1 MSVSPSI
8 INAIKQAL
16 AANPNDISLM
26 LHLAHLLVQAEQYQ
40 EAITQFM
47 AILSIDPTHVEALES
62 IIQWVDRLDN
72 IELLEQCQDYRQLA
86 LLLQQANELVRSLT
100 QFHEQLV
107 NTPLAVELLQRVL
120 QREQTLAN
128 ETRAN
133 DYVRL
138 LMALGVQPLEDKN
151 SSPITDDKVVPIK
164 PTNPP
169 KLHVVENH
177 SASSEELWEI
187 ESATITLKE
196 VGGMAVVKRR
206 LELAFLSPLK
216 HPEMLQAYGKNL
228 RGGLLLYGPPG
239 CGKTFIAR
247 ALAGELQAKFM
258 AVGFHEILD
267 MYIGESERKLHDIF
281 ESARRNRPIVL
292 FFDELD
298 AVGQKRSQQAN
309 SSYRKISSQLLIE
322 LDSVT
327 ADNTNV
333 FVLGA
338 TNHPWDVDSA
348 LRRPGRFDR
357 TLLVLP
363 PDEPARRAILNYHLK
378 TRPAKSID
386 IAWLAA
392 QTQEFSGADLAHLC
406 DSAVEYAIEDSL
418 HSGKVTPLTHAHF
431 KRVLKEI
438 RSTTRVWFESARN
451 YAMFAN
457 QHGEYDDLLAYLKAN
472 KW

>member
-1 MSVSPSI
+1 MSPSV
-8 INAIKQAL
+8 INAIRQAI
-16 AANPNDISLM
+16 AANPNDINLR

-40 EAITQFM
+40 EAVTQFM
-47 AILSIDPTHVEALES
+47 AILTRDPTHVEALES
-62 IIQWVDRLDN
+62 IIQWVDQLDD
-72 IELLEQCQDYRQLA
+72 IELLEQCRDYRQLA
-86 LLLQQANELVRSLT
+86 LLLQQAHELVRSLT
-100 QFHEQLV
+100 QFSEQSA
-107 NTPLAVELLQRVL
+107 NTPLAIELLQRVI
-120 QREQTLAN
+120 QREQALGN

-138 LMALGVQPLEDKN
+138 LAALGTQSVENHN
-151 SSPITDDKVVPIK
+151 SSPPVVDKKVVPLRFSG
-164 PTNPP
+164 PP
-169 KLHVVENH
+169 KLRVIDGR
-177 SASSEELWEI
+177 SASAEELWEI
-187 ESATITLKE
+187 ESTTITLKE
-196 VGGMAVVKRR
+196 VGGMEVVKRR

-216 HPEMLQAYGKNL
+216 HQEMLQAYGKNL
-228 RGGLLLYGPPG
+228 RGGLMLYGPPG

-267 MYIGESERKLHDIF
+267 MYIGESERKLHDVF
-281 ESARRNRPIVL
+281 ETARANRPMVL

-309 SSYRKISSQLLIE
+309 SAYRKLSSQLLIE
-322 LDSVT
+322 LDSVSV
-327 ADNTNV
+327 DNTNV

-363 PDEPARRAILNYHLK
+363 PDEPARRAILDYHLK
-378 TRPAKSID
+378 KRPAKSID
-386 IAWLAA
+386 LAWLAA

-418 HSGKVTPLTHAHF
+418 HSGKVAPLTNAHF

-438 RSTTRVWFESARN
+438 RPTTRIWLESARN

-472 KW
+472 KL